1 MTATYTFDVFSSLDG
16 FGAASAKW
24 TGYWGK
30 QGPELLSR
38 ARGRS
43 RRLPLTTA
51 ACAGHRRLWVRDE
64 TDVVELPGGRPCR
77 CDANSSAAALH
88 TSEAPT
94 ATPSG
99 AARSHSSISVVSRG
113 ADAARVRAAV
123 ADEDSVPI
131 PPLIP

>member
-24 TGYWGK
+24 TGCWGK

-88 TSEAPT
+88 MSEAPDGH
-94 ATPSG
+94 SVGRG
-99 AARSHSSISVVSRG
+99 AVAQLYQRGVARSRRCPCPGGRG
-113 ADAARVRAAV
+113 R
-123 ADEDSVPI
+123 
-131 PPLIP
+131 